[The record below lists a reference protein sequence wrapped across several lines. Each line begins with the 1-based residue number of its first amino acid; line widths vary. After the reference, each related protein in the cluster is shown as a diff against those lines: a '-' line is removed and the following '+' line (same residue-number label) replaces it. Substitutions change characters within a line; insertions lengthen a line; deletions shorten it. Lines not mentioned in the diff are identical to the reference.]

1 MKETTKE
8 WAKALIK
15 LYTILY
21 TFTYTTLILL
31 PMFLLAYFSG
41 TYKCTMEINLMGE
54 ANIEMVEWIIV
65 TPILVYGSYLI
76 AIDILDILDERLK
89 KLKGDN

>member
-21 TFTYTTLILL
+21 CFTYTTLILL

-41 TYKCTMEINLMGE
+41 TYQCTMQINLVGE

-65 TPILVYGSYLI
+65 TPFLIYGAYLI
-76 AIDILDILDERLK
+76 SIDIMNILDERLK
-89 KLKGDN
+89 KLKGDK